1 MENNFGLILL
11 NLVRKNKE
19 KFLGLLRRNGVLLN
33 TNFSNE
39 ALTNIILKAMKKS
52 ESFKKETVLLMS
64 VLIAESDSSFSNF
77 TNPFAGA
84 TTFESDTIFGTNVS
98 TNNVATTTTV
108 APTTSDKK
116 KFEDTTAGSIFGGL
130 LALGNTFLKSKEL
143 DVRKDE
149 AQAVTS
155 ITSQPI
161 NLPSPTPKKSN
172 TGLYVGLGIVG
183 VAIASVLIYLKTKKK

>member
-39 ALTNIILKAMKKS
+39 ALTNIILKAIKKS

-149 AQAVTS
+149 AQAVTAIS
-155 ITSQPI
+155 SQPI
-161 NLPSPTPKKSN
+161 KKPSPTPEKSN
-172 TGLYVGLGIVG
+172 TGLYVGLGVASLAVVG
-183 VAIASVLIYLKTKKK
+183 VLIYLKTKKK